1 MLKFKKLV
9 QQGDCTVLLVFAVF
23 CSGEGFEMPP
33 PWLPQEGLP
42 TAALWGK
49 WGAGG
54 KSRSLLAWG
63 GGAGV
68 LVARGALGTPAQLL
82 RPPRLGDRD
91 RGGGTVSGTE
101 LLILS

>member
-54 KSRSLLAWG
+54 KRSPRHPCSA
-63 GGAGV
+63 A
-68 LVARGALGTPAQLL
+68 AAPSPRGQGQG
-82 RPPRLGDRD
+82 RGHCFRD
-91 RGGGTVSGTE
+91 
-101 LLILS
+101 